1 MISYTQF
8 PGDFLRPL
16 NLKRFAL
23 NFRRH
28 GIPNLWGFC
37 DLNIDPLV
45 LQLSEQHVTFSLTF
59 DQQTCYIAAIY
70 ASTSHVNRRKL
81 WSELNSLQS
90 RFVGPWCMIGDFNA
104 VLGAHEK
111 YGRCLPNKTSCD
123 EFSNWTNSNHLI
135 HLDTLGNQFTWANA
149 RRGPAYAALRLD
161 RVICNSIW
169 IDTWNSVSCCTLPKV
184 QSDHHSL
191 LFNFDSD
198 VQTFPSSFKFQS
210 MWMSHDDC
218 KRVISEHWKKD
229 VVGCP
234 MFILQAKLKSLKPIL
249 KSWNKEV
256 FGDVNTKVSNAVAKV
271 DSIQQ
276 IINDSGYTDALGDEE
291 KTAQVSLNDALR
303 VQEHF
308 WRDKSRSK
316 WFVEGDRNTGYFH
329 KLTKIRHIS
338 NRMIRLKAGDN
349 YIEDINDIEHHVL
362 NFYKEL
368 FASSNNCAPT
378 NIIERTIPHLIT
390 VADNDMMTKIPSFE
404 EVKQAVFNMDGSSSP
419 GPDGFRGCFFSKLL
433 GYCWQ

>member
-1 MISYTQF
+1 IF
-8 PGDFLRPL
+8 G
-16 NLKRFAL
+16 
-23 NFRRH
+23 
-28 GIPNLWGFC
+28 GFVTSILIHWC
-37 DLNIDPLV
+37 FSCQNNMW
-45 LQLSEQHVTFSLTF
+45 LSLLLLIKK
-59 DQQTCYIAAIY
+59 TCYIAAIY

-90 RFVGPWCMIGDFNA
+90 RFVGPWCMIGDFNV

-161 RVICNSIW
+161 RVICNSMW
-169 IDTWNSVSCCTLPKV
+169 IDTWNFVSCCTLPKV
-184 QSDHHSL
+184 QSDHHPL

-218 KRVISEHWKKD
+218 KRVITEHWKKD

-256 FGDVNTKVSNAVAKV
+256 FGDVNTRVSNAVAKV

-291 KTAQVSLNDALR
+291 KIAQVSLNDALR

-308 WRDKSRSK
+308 WRDKSR
-316 WFVEGDRNTGYFH
+316 
-329 KLTKIRHIS
+329 
-338 NRMIRLKAGDN
+338 
-349 YIEDINDIEHHVL
+349 
-362 NFYKEL
+362 
-368 FASSNNCAPT
+368 
-378 NIIERTIPHLIT
+378 
-390 VADNDMMTKIPSFE
+390 
-404 EVKQAVFNMDGSSSP
+404 
-419 GPDGFRGCFFSKLL
+419 
-433 GYCWQ
+433 